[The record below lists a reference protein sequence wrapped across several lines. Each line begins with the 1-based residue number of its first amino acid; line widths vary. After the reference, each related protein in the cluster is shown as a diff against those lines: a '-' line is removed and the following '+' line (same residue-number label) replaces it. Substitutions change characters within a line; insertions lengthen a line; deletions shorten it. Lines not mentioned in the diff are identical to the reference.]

1 MFAAY
6 RNDNDGLEFKFI
18 HVFSRIEMCD
28 KWTDVRTDL
37 GKNGT
42 YDPNAP
48 PPAASEGRP
57 IGNKKAKAERAK
69 EPMVERLHTAV
80 EKCIADAA
88 ATAAKKDEL
97 HAKREEAAA
106 ARWTMIMEKQNVKLT
121 LLKTNVAAKKRAKD
135 LELLMVNTD
144 GMDPEVMAWYAGV
157 RKAILSEAAA
167 PSTPTSATPTPAVDS
182 PSPASTTS
190 TTTTATAPVTPT
202 TTAPEAPDSS
212 TITAPAA
219 PDTQP
224 SAAPDTQDTQVGTVE
239 GLDELIV

>member
-1 MFAAY
+1 MLAAY
-6 RNDNDGLEFKFI
+6 RNDNDGVEFKFI

-37 GKNGT
+37 AKNGT

-48 PPAASEGRP
+48 LPAASEGRP
-57 IGNKKAKAERAK
+57 IGKKKANAKHTK
-69 EPMVERLHTAV
+69 EPMMERLHTAV

-88 ATAAKKDEL
+88 VTAAKKDEL

-106 ARWTMIMEKQNVKLT
+106 VRWTMIMEKQDVKLT
-121 LLKTNVAAKKRAKD
+121 LLKANVAAKKRAKD
-135 LELLMVNTD
+135 LELLMVNTT

-157 RKAILSEAAA
+157 RKAILSEVVA
-167 PSTPTSATPTPAVDS
+167 PSTPASATPTPAGDS

-190 TTTTATAPVTPT
+190 TTTTATTPVTPT
-202 TTAPEAPDSS
+202 TTAPEAPDTS

-219 PDTQP
+219 PDTQADTQP
-224 SAAPDTQDTQVGTVE
+224 SAVE
-239 GLDELIV
+239 GLDDLVV